1 MWQVRYMSDTIT
13 IPDTSRRLREQEK
26 EEIKKQPPYHVILHN
41 DDDHT
46 YEYVIEM
53 LKKLFGH
60 PEPKGFEL
68 AREVDTKGRVIVDT
82 TSLERAELK
91 RDQIHAYG
99 PDKRLER
106 CKGSMSAS
114 IEPAE

>member
-1 MWQVRYMSDTIT
+1 MPE
-13 IPDTSRRLREQEK
+13 PDAPAGVAAPTTAPADVK
-26 EEIKKQPPYHVILHN
+26 PKPQPPYNVILLE

-53 LKKLFGH
+53 LKELFGH
-60 PEPKGFEL
+60 PIEKGYLL
-68 AREVDTKGRVIVDT
+68 AREVDTRGRVVVCT

-99 PDKRLER
+99 PDPRIER
-106 CKGSMSAS
+106 CKGSMSAE

>member
-1 MWQVRYMSDTIT
+1 MTETIT
-13 IPDTSRRLREQEK
+13 LPETSRRLKEKEK
-26 EEIKKQPPYHVILHN
+26 EEVKKQPPYHVILFN

-60 PEPKGFEL
+60 PEPKGFQM
-68 AREVDTKGRVIVDT
+68 AQEVDTKGRVIVDT
-82 TSLERAELK
+82 TSRERAELK

-99 PDKRLER
+99 ADHRLPR
-106 CKGSMSAS
+106 CKGSMSAT

>member
-1 MWQVRYMSDTIT
+1 MTDSIT
-13 IPDTSRRLREQEK
+13 IPETTRRLKEDQEQEV
-26 EEIKKQPPYHVILHN
+26 KKQPPYHVILWN

-60 PEPKGFEL
+60 PEPKGFMM
-68 AREVDTKGRVIVDT
+68 AKEVDTKGRVIVDT

-99 PDKRLER
+99 ADPRLPR